1 MKVKIVIIG
10 CPNGIDKVREFRLK
24 GVWSERQNKHTHTY
38 THTHTHIY
46 IYIYIYIYIKWSDV
60 DKRKLV
66 I

>member
-24 GVWSERQNKHTHTY
+24 GVWSERQNKHTH
-38 THTHTHIY
+38 IY

>member
-24 GVWSERQNKHTHTY
+24 GVWSERQNKHTHT
-38 THTHTHIY
+38 HTY
-46 IYIYIYIYIKWSDV
+46 ITWSDV

>member
-24 GVWSERQNKHTHTY
+24 GVWSERQNKHTHT
-38 THTHTHIY
+38 HTH
-46 IYIYIYIYIKWSDV
+46 IYIKWSDV

>member
-24 GVWSERQNKHTHTY
+24 GVWSERQNKHTHT
-38 THTHTHIY
+38 HT
-46 IYIYIYIYIKWSDV
+46 YIYIKWSDV

>member
-24 GVWSERQNKHTHTY
+24 GVWSERQNKHTHMY
-38 THTHTHIY
+38 THT
-46 IYIYIYIYIKWSDV
+46 YIYIKWSDV